1 MDVGFF
7 ACQLHDDPLAL
18 RREALDRNWY
28 IGDRDTQGT
37 IFSPMIFAIFGA
49 KKSFGFGLGEG

>member
-18 RREALDRNWY
+18 RREVLDRNWY
-28 IGDRDTQGT
+28 IGDWTDHQQNSEERLFMTDR
-37 IFSPMIFAIFGA
+37 P
-49 KKSFGFGLGEG
+49 